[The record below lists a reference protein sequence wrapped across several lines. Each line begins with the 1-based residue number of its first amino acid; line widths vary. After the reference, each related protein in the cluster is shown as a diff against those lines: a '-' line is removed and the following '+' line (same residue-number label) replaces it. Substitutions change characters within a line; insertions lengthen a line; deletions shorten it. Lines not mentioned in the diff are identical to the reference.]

1 MIVVASAVVALVAAA
16 ALLRPELAAMPRSGI
31 WPSLLPLLPSFVVVM
46 LAVYALVALLATAG
60 VLVWQALRLRRRLA
74 HTPPYQG
81 PARPDWTA
89 AFDGSPFAR
98 LAPRT
103 ALVQPYP
110 PPADG
115 TVVTRHRFRPL
126 EARQEVARLFYIGA
140 ARVQF
145 FSAVVILAAAVALGI
160 AQTQAPLPGVP
171 GSIPAV
177 PAALAVAGLVLLAL
191 LMRVAVD
198 VATEPLI
205 EAIARLP
212 AEPIEARLLRRA
224 VDLLADRAGAQLP
237 QATAPAG
244 AAAPMQE
251 RLGQVFEEGQRA
263 LVEAVGRLSATTDG
277 LAATT
282 RSSVKALEAA
292 VRALEQREQMVTR
305 EIAVDAGGLADLREA
320 VVSLTALL
328 QAVRSPAAPPG
339 TALEPAGRPEREP
352 DLAVEL
358 RKLLQEI
365 EATG

>member
-1 MIVVASAVVALVAAA
+1 M
-16 ALLRPELAAMPRSGI
+16 
-31 WPSLLPLLPSFVVVM
+31 
-46 LAVYALVALLATAG
+46 
-60 VLVWQALRLRRRLA
+60 
-74 HTPPYQG
+74 
-81 PARPDWTA
+81 
-89 AFDGSPFAR
+89 
-98 LAPRT
+98 
-103 ALVQPYP
+103 
-110 PPADG
+110 
-115 TVVTRHRFRPL
+115 
-126 EARQEVARLFYIGA
+126 
-140 ARVQF
+140 
-145 FSAVVILAAAVALGI
+145 
-160 AQTQAPLPGVP
+160 
-171 GSIPAV
+171 
-177 PAALAVAGLVLLAL
+177 
-191 LMRVAVD
+191 
-198 VATEPLI
+198 
-205 EAIARLP
+205 
-212 AEPIEARLLRRA
+212 LRRA

-282 RSSVKALEAA
+282 RSSVEALEAA